1 MSMNQVIPFG
11 FIPDIPVEIQLDEGV
26 KLPEYKHDG
35 DSGFDLAANED
46 LNIPAKGVALVS
58 TGIKMGIPKGY
69 EIQVRSRSGLAAKNG
84 VFVLNSPGTVDASYT
99 GEVKVILA
107 NFGHNSV
114 HVQKG
119 VRIAQAVLCP
129 VERAEFKVV
138 EKLSDKTTRGE
149 GGFGSTGV

>member
-1 MSMNQVIPFG
+1 MSVNQHVPWGLIPN
-11 FIPDIPVEIQLDEGV
+11 IPVEIQLDEGV

-46 LNIPAKGVALVS
+46 IDIPAKGVALVP
-58 TGIKMGIPKGY
+58 TGIRLGIPKGY

-84 VFVLNSPGTVDASYT
+84 VFVLNSPGTVDST
-99 GEVKVILA
+99 FSGQIQVILA

-114 HVQKG
+114 HFQKG
-119 VRIAQAVLCP
+119 DRIAQAVLCP
-129 VERAEFKVV
+129 VEKADFTVV

>member
-1 MSMNQVIPFG
+1 MSMNNPTPFYFPTIPLK
-11 FIPDIPVEIQLDEGV
+11 VQLDEGV
-26 KLPEYKHDG
+26 PEPRYKHDG

-46 LNIPAKGVALVS
+46 IDIPAKGIALVS
-58 TGIKMGIPKGY
+58 TGIRFGIPKGY

-107 NFGHNSV
+107 NFGHNPF
-114 HVQKG
+114 HIQKG
-119 VRIAQAVLCP
+119 DRIAQAVVCP
-129 VERAEFKVV
+129 VEKAQIIPVV
-138 EKLSDKTTRGE
+138 DLNMTTTRGE

>member
-1 MSMNQVIPFG
+1 MSMNQPVPFH
-11 FIPDIPVEIQLDEGV
+11 FPSVPLHVQLDKGV
-26 KLPEYKHDG
+26 KMPEYKHDG

-46 LNIPAKGVALVS
+46 IDIPAKGVALVS
-58 TGIKMGIPKGY
+58 TGVRFGIPNGY
-69 EIQVRSRSGLAAKNG
+69 EIQVRSRSGLAAKSG

-119 VRIAQAVLCP
+119 DRIAQAVLAP
-129 VERAEFKVV
+129 VEKAQFVV
-138 EKLSDKTTRGE
+138 VDKLSEETTRGE

>member
-1 MSMNQVIPFG
+1 MSMNNPTPFYFPTIPLK
-11 FIPDIPVEIQLDEGV
+11 VQLDEGV
-26 KLPEYKHDG
+26 PEPRYKHDG

-46 LNIPAKGVALVS
+46 IDIPAKGVALVS
-58 TGIKMGIPKGY
+58 TGIRFGIPKGY

-107 NFGHNSV
+107 NFGHNSF

-119 VRIAQAVLCP
+119 DRIAQAVVTP
-129 VERAEFKVV
+129 VEKAQIIPVV
-138 EKLSDKTTRGE
+138 DLNMTTTRGE

>member
-1 MSMNQVIPFG
+1 MSMNQSVPFY
-11 FIPDIPVEIQLDEGV
+11 FPSVPLHIQLDKGV
-26 KLPEYKHDG
+26 KMPEYKHDG

-46 LNIPAKGVALVS
+46 IDIPAKGVALVS
-58 TGIKMGIPKGY
+58 TGVRFGIPNGY
-69 EIQVRSRSGLAAKNG
+69 EIQVRSRSGLAAKSG

-99 GEVKVILA
+99 GEVKVVLA

-119 VRIAQAVLCP
+119 DRIAQAVLAP
-129 VERAEFKVV
+129 VEKAQFVV
-138 EKLSDKTTRGE
+138 VDKLSEETTRGE

>member
-1 MSMNQVIPFG
+1 MSMNQPTPF
-11 FIPDIPVEIQLDEGV
+11 FFPTVPLKVQLDEGV
-26 KLPEYKHDG
+26 KQPEYKHEG

-46 LNIPAKGVALVS
+46 IDIPAKGVALVS
-58 TGIKMGIPKGY
+58 TGIRFGIPSGY
-69 EIQVRSRSGLAAKNG
+69 EIQVRSRSGLAAKSS

-107 NFGHNSV
+107 NFGHNPF

-119 VRIAQAVLCP
+119 DRIAQAVLAP
-129 VERAEFKVV
+129 VEKALFRLVNS
-138 EKLSDKTTRGE
+138 LDIDTTRGE

>member
-1 MSMNQVIPFG
+1 MSMNNPTPFYFPTIPLK
-11 FIPDIPVEIQLDEGV
+11 VQLDEGV
-26 KLPEYKHDG
+26 PEPRYKHDG

-46 LNIPAKGVALVS
+46 IDIPAKGVALVS
-58 TGIKMGIPKGY
+58 TGIRFGIPKGY

-107 NFGHNSV
+107 NFGHNSF

-119 VRIAQAVLCP
+119 DRIAQAVVIP
-129 VERAEFKVV
+129 VEKAQIIPVV
-138 EKLSDKTTRGE
+138 DLNMTTTRGE

>member
-1 MSMNQVIPFG
+1 MSMNQVTPFY
-11 FIPDIPVEIQLDEGV
+11 FPTVPLRVQLEEGV
-26 KLPEYKHDG
+26 KIPEYKHDG

-46 LNIPAKGVALVS
+46 MDIPAKGVALVS
-58 TGIKMGIPKGY
+58 TGIRFGIPKGY

-107 NFGHNSV
+107 NFGHNSF
-114 HVQKG
+114 HIQKG
-119 VRIAQAVLCP
+119 DRIAQAVLCP
-129 VERAEFKVV
+129 VEKAQIVPVKS
-138 EKLSDKTTRGE
+138 LDMDTTRGE